1 MSSTPKRGRG
11 FNSRGRPS
19 FRQVLPLPEQTLQGC
34 LGLEQL
40 PRDHSPMGA
49 QSPVTACRP
58 RDMQISH
65 SGPRLQTPVSDS
77 LCDTSAP
84 PRGGPLA
91 RPGASIC
98 AEHLAKEGAALLPEP
113 RRTGSRVRAQA
124 AGGPSACSRLSSVP
138 RTAASSHLLAG

>member
-1 MSSTPKRGRG
+1 MSSAPKRGRS

-19 FRQVLPLPEQTLQGC
+19 FCQVLPLPEQTLQGC
-34 LGLEQL
+34 PGLEQP

-49 QSPVTACRP
+49 QSPVTARGP
-58 RDMQISH
+58 QDMHISH
-65 SGPRLQTPVSDS
+65 SGPRMQTPVSDS

-84 PRGGPLA
+84 PRGGHLA
-91 RPGASIC
+91 QPGASIC

-113 RRTGSRVRAQA
+113 GRTGSRVRAQA
-124 AGGPSACSRLSSVP
+124 AGGPSACSP